1 MWPEMRWLMAVI
13 AHPDDESMGTG
24 GLILRHTRN
33 EVMVHVICATRGEQG
48 WGGRPPGARRE
59 DLAQIRTAEMEAA
72 AAALA
77 LGGVELWDYPDG
89 GVDRADHAEI
99 TQRIWEAMSTV
110 RPAAVFG
117 WGPEGGYGHPD
128 HIAIGSCTDA
138 AVAAMP
144 EGDRPGLYHVAVDAR
159 LDEFYRETI
168 ALDGMD
174 GRALPDVV
182 ASDVD
187 VVVELS
193 PDDIQMKLRAIDC
206 HQSHLEDWR
215 VAIRKHPDLLRQGY
229 GHEPYVAVSTKG
241 KGLTTA
247 GLLGEFA

>member
-1 MWPEMRWLMAVI
+1 MWPEMRWLMAVM

-33 EVMVHVICATRGEQG
+33 EVMVHLICATRGELG

-72 AAALA
+72 ATALA

-89 GVDRADHAEI
+89 GVDRSDQAEI

-110 RPAAVFG
+110 RPAAVVG
-117 WGPEGGYGHPD
+117 WGPDGGYGHPD
-128 HIAIGSCTDA
+128 HIAIGGCTDA

-182 ASDVD
+182 ANNVD

-193 PDDIQMKLRAIDC
+193 PDEIQMKLRAIDC
-206 HQSHLEDWR
+206 HQSQLEDWR
-215 VAIRKHPDLLRQGY
+215 LAIRKHPDLLRKGY

-241 KGLTTA
+241 KGLTSA